1 MATWWIKGTI
11 VQSCNCA
18 WGCPCNFQARP
29 TRGNC
34 EGGWIIHVEQGRLDD
49 IDLAGLNFAIM
60 ADWPGAIHEGGGK
73 AILLIDERGDAH
85 QREALRKIA
94 AGEVGGPF
102 AVFLNTYSLVSTTY
116 APFEIHIDGPR
127 SRVRIGAAVQ
137 LELES
142 IRNPVTG
149 VELTPMVMLP
159 QGMLYNESV
168 RYSSKVFRVS
178 DGLAYEYSGTDAA
191 VAPINWR
198 GP

>member
-1 MATWWIKGTI
+1 MHI
-11 VQSCNCA
+11 
-18 WGCPCNFQARP
+18 
-29 TRGNC
+29 
-34 EGGWIIHVEQGRLDD
+34 EQGRLDD
-49 IDLAGLNFAIM
+49 VDLAGLNFAIM

-73 AILLIDERGDAH
+73 AILLIDERGDKQ
-85 QREALRKIA
+85 QREALRKIG

-102 AVFLNTYSLVSTTY
+102 AVFLNTYSLKNTSY
-116 APFEIHIDGPR
+116 APFEVHIDGPR
-127 SRVRIGAAVQ
+127 SHVRIGSAVE

-149 VELTPMVMLP
+149 AELSPMVVLP

-168 RYSSKVFRVS
+168 RYSSKAFRVS
-178 DGLAYEYSGTDAA
+178 DGIAYQYSGTDAA